1 MQEVLGMQQTIQ
13 EAPRSTPV
21 LAQTD
26 VLVAGG
32 GLSGVIAALAAAR
45 HGASVI
51 LVERFSCLGGVAAL
65 GLPIQGF
72 CCDTGEQIIK
82 GIPEEWRQR
91 LTRNG
96 GAVDHFTKCK
106 MHNPFLVVSPEG
118 VKYTCQEMLIEAG
131 VQILLDALVVD
142 VVGTCDRIE
151 AVIIESKSG
160 RQAIVAKQF
169 IDCTGDADLVASIGA
184 PFSMASDDA
193 LQANTLSIIMTGVDK
208 RRLQEFIKNDPDN
221 FDLYPMLPR
230 EQIGNA
236 DYYIMAGLSNIVRK
250 AEKDKRFAGLY
261 GMTNFHTMTDDD
273 TVHVNSVHVS
283 GRNSCDLLGVTQME
297 LDARKQA
304 QMVVK
309 FMQEYI
315 PGFENAKLTATGPWL
330 GIRESRIIEGLDT
343 LTLDD
348 IKGGRI
354 PNTTICLGGY
364 PYDFHQ
370 KDDKDAKIQ
379 FYKVPPYG
387 ITYGMLIPRGTNNL
401 FVAGKTISATREA
414 MCSSRVMAQCM
425 GEGQA
430 VGTAA
435 VLCLQE
441 KTNSTSLS
449 IDKLRQVLVSD
460 GVKLE

>member
-1 MQEVLGMQQTIQ
+1 MMYIQ

-21 LAQTD
+21 LAQVD
-26 VLVAGG
+26 VFVAGG
-32 GLSGVIAALAAAR
+32 GLSGVIAAVAAAR
-45 HGASVI
+45 HGASV
-51 LVERFSCLGGVAAL
+51 LLAERFSCLGGVAAL

-72 CCDTGEQIIK
+72 CCDTGEQIIT
-82 GIPEEWRQR
+82 GIPEEWRQK
-91 LTRNG
+91 LTKNG
-96 GAVDHFTKCK
+96 GAVDHFTQCN

-118 VKYTCQEMLIEAG
+118 VKLTCQQMLQEAG
-131 VQILLDALVVD
+131 VQLLLNAMVVD
-142 VVGTCDRIE
+142 VIGTKEHLD

-160 RQAIVAKQF
+160 RHAILASQF
-169 IDCTGDADLVASIGA
+169 IDCTGDADLVAAAGA
-184 PFSMASDDA
+184 PYTLADPAD

-208 RRLQEFIKNDPDN
+208 RRLQKFILEDPET

-230 EQIGNA
+230 EQIGHA
-236 DYYIMAGLSNIVRK
+236 EHYIMAGLSNIVQK
-250 AEKDKRFAGLY
+250 VAHEKQFKGIY
-261 GMTNFHTMTDDD
+261 GMTNFHTMTDED

-283 GRNSCDLLGVTQME
+283 GRSTCDVHGVTQME
-297 LDARKQA
+297 LDARIQA

-315 PGFENAKLTATGPWL
+315 PGFENAKLTNTGSWL
-330 GIRESRIIEGLDT
+330 GIRESRIIEGLNT

-348 IKGGRI
+348 IKEGNI
-354 PNTTICLGGY
+354 PDTTICLGGY

-370 KDDKDAKIQ
+370 KDDQDAKIQ

-387 ITYGMLIPRGTNNL
+387 ITYGTLIPKGTQNL

-430 VGTAA
+430 AGTAA
-435 VLCLQE
+435 ALCCKLGCTSQTLPVQTLREALLQ
-441 KTNSTSLS
+441 
-449 IDKLRQVLVSD
+449 DGAKL
-460 GVKLE
+460 K

>member
-1 MQEVLGMQQTIQ
+1 MYIQ

-21 LAQTD
+21 LAQVD

-32 GLSGVIAALAAAR
+32 GLSGVIAAIAAAR
-45 HGASVI
+45 HGASVM
-51 LVERFSCLGGVAAL
+51 LAERFSCLGGVAAL

-72 CCDTGEQIIK
+72 CCDTGEQIIT

-91 LTRNG
+91 LTKNG
-96 GAVDHFTKCK
+96 GAVDHFTKCH
-106 MHNPFLVVSPEG
+106 MHNPFLVVAPEG
-118 VKYTCQEMLIEAG
+118 VKLTCQQMLQEAG
-131 VQILLDALVVD
+131 VQLLLNAMVVD
-142 VVGTCDRIE
+142 VVGDKE
-151 AVIIESKSG
+151 HLDAVIIESKSG

-169 IDCTGDADLVASIGA
+169 IDCTGDADLVAAAGA
-184 PFSMASDDA
+184 PFTLADPAD

-208 RRLQEFIKNDPDN
+208 RRLQKFILEDPET

-230 EQIGNA
+230 EQIGHA
-236 DYYIMAGLSNIVRK
+236 EHYIMAGLSNIVQK
-250 AEKDKRFAGLY
+250 VAHEKQFKGIY

-283 GRNSCDLLGVTQME
+283 GRSTCDVQGVTQME
-297 LDARKQA
+297 LDARIQA

-309 FMQEYI
+309 FMQQYI
-315 PGFENAKLTATGPWL
+315 PGFENAKLTNTGSWL

-348 IKGGRI
+348 IKEGRI
-354 PNTTICLGGY
+354 PDDTICLGGY

-370 KDDKDAKIQ
+370 KDDQDAKIQ

-387 ITYGMLIPRGTNNL
+387 ITYGTLIPQGTQNL

-430 VGTAA
+430 AGTAA
-435 VLCLQE
+435 ALCCKLGC
-441 KTNSTSLS
+441 TSTALD
-449 IDKLRQVLVSD
+449 IQTLREALLKDGAKL
-460 GVKLE
+460 K

>member
-1 MQEVLGMQQTIQ
+1 MFIQ

-21 LAQTD
+21 LAQVD

-32 GLSGVIAALAAAR
+32 GLSGVIAAVAAAR
-45 HGASVI
+45 HGASVM

-65 GLPIQGF
+65 GLPIQGY
-72 CCDTGEQIIK
+72 CCDTGEQIIT

-91 LTRNG
+91 LTANG
-96 GAVDHFTKCK
+96 GAVPHFTKCE
-106 MHNPFLVVSPEG
+106 MHNPFLVIAPEG
-118 VKYTCQEMLIEAG
+118 VKLTCQQMLQDAG
-131 VQILLDALVVD
+131 VQLLLNAMVVD
-142 VVGTCDRIE
+142 VIGSIDKID

-160 RQAIVAKQF
+160 RQAIIAKQF
-169 IDCTGDADLVASIGA
+169 IDATGDADLVAGIGA
-184 PFSMASDDA
+184 PYTLAHEND

-208 RRLQEFIKNDPDN
+208 RRLQKFILEDPET

-250 AEKDKRFAGLY
+250 VAKDKRFEGIY
-261 GMTNFHTMTDDD
+261 GMTNFSTLPHDD

-283 GRNSCDLLGVTQME
+283 GRNTCDVRGVTELEME
-297 LDARKQA
+297 ARLQA

-315 PGFENAKLTATGPWL
+315 PGFENAKLTNTGSWL

-343 LTLDD
+343 LTLND
-348 IKGGRI
+348 IKQGNI
-354 PNTTICLGGY
+354 PDTTICLGGY

-370 KDDKDAKIQ
+370 KDDQDAKIQ

-387 ITYGMLIPRGTNNL
+387 ITYGTLIPKGTQNL

-430 VGTAA
+430 AGTAA
-435 VLCLQE
+435 AMCCALGC
-441 KTNSTSLS
+441 TSTTLDVQALREELRKDGAKLS
-449 IDKLRQVLVSD
+449 
-460 GVKLE
+460 

>member
-1 MQEVLGMQQTIQ
+1 MPLTIQ

-21 LAQTD
+21 LAQVD

-32 GLSGVIAALAAAR
+32 GLSGVIAAVAAAR
-45 HGASVI
+45 HGASVM

-72 CCDTGEQIIK
+72 CCDTDEQIVL

-91 LTRNG
+91 LTANG
-96 GAVDHFTKCK
+96 GAVDHFTKCN
-106 MHNPFLVVSPEG
+106 MHNPFLVIAPEG
-118 VKYTCQEMLIEAG
+118 VKLTCQQMLLDAG
-131 VQILLDALVVD
+131 VQVLLDAMVVD
-142 VVGTCDRIE
+142 VVGTCDHID

-160 RQAIVAKQF
+160 RQAIMAKQF
-169 IDCTGDADLVASIGA
+169 IDATGDADLVSAVGA
-184 PFSMASDDA
+184 PFTMASDEA

-208 RRLQEFIKNDPDN
+208 RRLQKFILEDPET

-250 AEKDKRFAGLY
+250 VANDKRFEGIY
-261 GMTNFHTMTDDD
+261 GMTNFSTLPHDD

-283 GRNSCDLLGVTQME
+283 GRNTCDVIGVTQME
-297 LDARKQA
+297 MEARTQA

-315 PGFENAKLTATGPWL
+315 PGFENAKLTNTGSWL

-348 IKGGRI
+348 IKEGRI
-354 PNTTICLGGY
+354 PDTTICLGGY

-387 ITYGMLIPRGTNNL
+387 ITYGTLIPRGTQNL

-430 VGTAA
+430 AGTAA
-435 VLCLQE
+435 AMCCKLGC
-441 KTNSTSLS
+441 TSTTLD
-449 IDKLRQVLVSD
+449 IQALREELVKDGAKL
-460 GVKLE
+460 K

>member
-1 MQEVLGMQQTIQ
+1 MPLTIQ

-21 LAQTD
+21 LAQVD

-32 GLSGVIAALAAAR
+32 GLSGVIAAVAAAR
-45 HGASVI
+45 HGASVM

-72 CCDTGEQIIK
+72 CCDTDEQIVL

-91 LTRNG
+91 LTANG
-96 GAVDHFTKCK
+96 GAVDHFTKCN
-106 MHNPFLVVSPEG
+106 MHNPFLVIAPEG
-118 VKYTCQEMLIEAG
+118 VKLTCQQMLLDAG
-131 VQILLDALVVD
+131 VQVLLDAMVVD
-142 VVGTCDRIE
+142 VVGTCDHID

-160 RQAIVAKQF
+160 RQAIMAKQF
-169 IDCTGDADLVASIGA
+169 IDATGDADLVSAVGA
-184 PFSMASDDA
+184 PFTMASDEA

-208 RRLQEFIKNDPDN
+208 RRLQKFILEDPET

-250 AEKDKRFAGLY
+250 VANDKRFEGIY
-261 GMTNFHTMTDDD
+261 GMTNFSTLPHDD

-283 GRNSCDLLGVTQME
+283 GRNTCDVIGVTQME
-297 LDARKQA
+297 MEARTQA

-315 PGFENAKLTATGPWL
+315 PGFENAKLTNTGSWL

-348 IKGGRI
+348 IKEGRI
-354 PNTTICLGGY
+354 PDTTICLGGY

-387 ITYGMLIPRGTNNL
+387 ITYGTLIPRGTQNL

-430 VGTAA
+430 AGTAA
-435 VLCLQE
+435 AMCC
-441 KTNSTSLS
+441 KTGCTSTTLD
-449 IDKLRQVLVSD
+449 IQALREELVKDGAKL
-460 GVKLE
+460 K

>member
-1 MQEVLGMQQTIQ
+1 MPLTIQ

-21 LAQTD
+21 LAQVD

-32 GLSGVIAALAAAR
+32 GLSGVIAAVAAAR
-45 HGASVI
+45 HGASVM

-72 CCDTGEQIIK
+72 CCDTDEQIVL

-91 LTRNG
+91 LTANG
-96 GAVDHFTKCK
+96 GAVDHFIKCN
-106 MHNPFLVVSPEG
+106 MHNPFLVIAPEG
-118 VKYTCQEMLIEAG
+118 VKLTCQQMLLDAG
-131 VQILLDALVVD
+131 VQVLLDAMVVD
-142 VVGTCDRIE
+142 VVGTCDHID

-160 RQAIVAKQF
+160 RQAIMAKQF
-169 IDCTGDADLVASIGA
+169 IDATGDADLVSAVGA
-184 PFSMASDDA
+184 PFTMASDEA

-208 RRLQEFIKNDPDN
+208 RRLQKFILEDPET

-250 AEKDKRFAGLY
+250 VANDKRFEGIY
-261 GMTNFHTMTDDD
+261 GMTNFSTLPHDD

-283 GRNSCDLLGVTQME
+283 GRNTCDVIGVTQME
-297 LDARKQA
+297 MEARTQA

-315 PGFENAKLTATGPWL
+315 PGFENAKLTNTGSWL

-348 IKGGRI
+348 IKEGRI
-354 PNTTICLGGY
+354 PDTTICLGGY

-387 ITYGMLIPRGTNNL
+387 ITYGTLIPRGTQNL

-430 VGTAA
+430 AGTAA
-435 VLCLQE
+435 AMCC
-441 KTNSTSLS
+441 KTGCTSTTLD
-449 IDKLRQVLVSD
+449 IQVLREELVKD
-460 GVKLE
+460 GAKLK

>member
-1 MQEVLGMQQTIQ
+1 MYIQ

-21 LAQTD
+21 LAQVD

-32 GLSGVIAALAAAR
+32 GLSGVIAAVAAAR
-45 HGASVI
+45 HGAKVM

-72 CCDTGEQIIK
+72 CCDTGEQIVL
-82 GIPEEWRQR
+82 GIPEEWRQK
-91 LTRNG
+91 LTKNG
-96 GAVDHFTKCK
+96 GAVDHFTKCN
-106 MHNPFLVVSPEG
+106 MHNPFLVIAPEG
-118 VKYTCQEMLIEAG
+118 VKLTCQQMLQEAG
-131 VQILLDALVVD
+131 VQLLLNAMVVD
-142 VVGTCDRIE
+142 VVGTKEHLD

-160 RQAIVAKQF
+160 RQAILAKQF
-169 IDCTGDADLVASIGA
+169 IDATGDADLVAAAGA
-184 PFSMASDDA
+184 PYSMADDA
-193 LQANTLSIIMTGVDK
+193 ELQANTLSIIMTGVDK
-208 RRLQEFIKNDPDN
+208 RRLQKFILEDPDT

-236 DYYIMAGLSNIVRK
+236 EYYIMAGLSNIVK
-250 AEKDKRFAGLY
+250 KVAHEKRFEGIY
-261 GMTNFHTMTDDD
+261 GMTNFSTLPHDD

-283 GRNSCDLLGVTQME
+283 GRSTCDVQGITQME
-297 LDARKQA
+297 MDARLQA
-304 QMVVK
+304 QMVVQ

-315 PGFENAKLTATGPWL
+315 PGFENAKLTNTGSWL

-343 LTLDD
+343 LTLSD
-348 IKGGRI
+348 IKSGSI
-354 PNTTICLGGY
+354 PDSTICLGGY

-370 KDDKDAKIQ
+370 KDEKEAKIQ

-387 ITYGMLIPRGTNNL
+387 ITYGTLIPKDTQNL

-430 VGTAA
+430 AGTAA
-435 VLCLQE
+435 ALCCKMNCTSTTLDVQLLRETLLQ
-441 KTNSTSLS
+441 
-449 IDKLRQVLVSD
+449 DGAKL
-460 GVKLE
+460 K

>member
-1 MQEVLGMQQTIQ
+1 MQYIQ

-21 LAQTD
+21 LAKVD

-32 GLSGVIAALAAAR
+32 GLSGVIAAVAAAR
-45 HGASVI
+45 HGASVM

-72 CCDTGEQIIK
+72 CCDTGEQIVT

-91 LTRNG
+91 LTQNG
-96 GAVDHFTKCK
+96 GAVDHFTQCN
-106 MHNPFLVVSPEG
+106 MHNPFLVIAPEG
-118 VKYTCQEMLIEAG
+118 VKLTCQQMLSDAN
-131 VQILLDALVVD
+131 VQLLLNAMVVD
-142 VVGTCDRIE
+142 VVGSKDKLD

-160 RQAIVAKQF
+160 RQAILASQF
-169 IDCTGDADLVASIGA
+169 IDCTGDADLVAAAGA
-184 PFSMASDDA
+184 PYTLADPAD

-208 RRLQEFIKNDPDN
+208 RRLQKFILEDPET

-230 EQIGNA
+230 EQIGHA
-236 DYYIMAGLSNIVRK
+236 EHYIMAGLSNIVK
-250 AEKDKRFAGLY
+250 KVAHEKRFEGLY
-261 GMTNFHTMTDDD
+261 GMTNFSTLPHDD

-283 GRNSCDLLGVTQME
+283 GRSTCDVQGVTQLE
-297 LDARKQA
+297 TEARLQA

-315 PGFENAKLTATGPWL
+315 PGFENAKLTNTGSWL
-330 GIRESRIIEGLDT
+330 GIRESRIIEGLNT

-348 IKGGRI
+348 IKAGRI
-354 PNTTICLGGY
+354 PDDTVCLGGY

-370 KDDKDAKIQ
+370 KDDHDAKIQ

-387 ITYGMLIPRGTNNL
+387 ITYGTLIPKGTQNL

-430 VGTAA
+430 AGTAA
-435 VLCLQE
+435 ALCCRLGC
-441 KTNSTSLS
+441 TSTTLNVQTLREALLG
-449 IDKLRQVLVSD
+449 DGAKL
-460 GVKLE
+460 K

>member
-1 MQEVLGMQQTIQ
+1 MQYIQ

-21 LAQTD
+21 LAKVD

-32 GLSGVIAALAAAR
+32 GLSGVIAAVAAAR
-45 HGASVI
+45 HGASVM

-72 CCDTGEQIIK
+72 CCDTGEQIVT

-91 LTRNG
+91 LTQNG
-96 GAVDHFTKCK
+96 GAVDHFTQCN
-106 MHNPFLVVSPEG
+106 MHNPFLVIAPEG
-118 VKYTCQEMLIEAG
+118 VKLTCQQMLSDAN
-131 VQILLDALVVD
+131 VQLLLNAMVVD
-142 VVGTCDRIE
+142 VVGSKDKLD

-160 RQAIVAKQF
+160 RQAILASQF
-169 IDCTGDADLVASIGA
+169 IDCTGDADLVAAAGA
-184 PFSMASDDA
+184 PYTLADPAD

-208 RRLQEFIKNDPDN
+208 RRLQKFILEDPET

-230 EQIGNA
+230 EQIGHA
-236 DYYIMAGLSNIVRK
+236 EHYIMAGLSNIVK
-250 AEKDKRFAGLY
+250 KVAHEKRFEGLY
-261 GMTNFHTMTDDD
+261 GMTNFSTLPHDD

-283 GRNSCDLLGVTQME
+283 GRSTCDVQGVTQLE
-297 LDARKQA
+297 TEARLQA

-315 PGFENAKLTATGPWL
+315 PGFENAKLTNTGSWL

-348 IKGGRI
+348 IKEGRI
-354 PNTTICLGGY
+354 PNDTVCLGGY

-370 KDDKDAKIQ
+370 KDDQDAKIQ

-387 ITYGMLIPRGTNNL
+387 ITYGTLIPKGTQNL

-430 VGTAA
+430 AGTAA
-435 VLCLQE
+435 ALCCKLGC
-441 KTNSTSLS
+441 TSTTLNVQTLREALL
-449 IDKLRQVLVSD
+449 DDGAKL
-460 GVKLE
+460 K

>member
-1 MQEVLGMQQTIQ
+1 MMYIQ

-21 LAQTD
+21 LAQVD

-32 GLSGVIAALAAAR
+32 GLSGVIAAVAAAR
-45 HGASVI
+45 HGASV
-51 LVERFSCLGGVAAL
+51 LLAERFSCLGGVAAL

-72 CCDTGEQIIK
+72 CCDTGEQIIT
-82 GIPEEWRQR
+82 GIPEEWRQK
-91 LTRNG
+91 LTKNG
-96 GAVDHFTKCK
+96 GAVDHFTQCN

-118 VKYTCQEMLIEAG
+118 VKLTCQQMLQEAG
-131 VQILLDALVVD
+131 VQLLLNAMVVD
-142 VVGTCDRIE
+142 IIGTKEHLD

-160 RQAIVAKQF
+160 RHAILASQF
-169 IDCTGDADLVASIGA
+169 IDCTGDADLVAAAGA
-184 PFSMASDDA
+184 PYTLADPAD

-208 RRLQEFIKNDPDN
+208 RRLQKFILEDPET

-230 EQIGNA
+230 EQIGHA
-236 DYYIMAGLSNIVRK
+236 EHYIMAGLSNIVQK
-250 AEKDKRFAGLY
+250 VAHEKQFKGIY
-261 GMTNFHTMTDDD
+261 GMTNFHTMTDED

-283 GRNSCDLLGVTQME
+283 GRSTCDVHGVTQME
-297 LDARKQA
+297 LDARIQA

-315 PGFENAKLTATGPWL
+315 PGFENAKLTNTGSWL
-330 GIRESRIIEGLDT
+330 GIRESRIIEGLNT

-348 IKGGRI
+348 IKEGNI
-354 PNTTICLGGY
+354 PDTTICLGGY

-370 KDDKDAKIQ
+370 KDDQDAKIQ

-387 ITYGMLIPRGTNNL
+387 ITYGTLIPKGTQNL

-430 VGTAA
+430 AGTAA
-435 VLCLQE
+435 ALCCKLGCTSQTLPVQTLREALLQ
-441 KTNSTSLS
+441 
-449 IDKLRQVLVSD
+449 DGAKL
-460 GVKLE
+460 K

>member
-1 MQEVLGMQQTIQ
+1 MYIQ

-21 LAQTD
+21 LAQVD

-32 GLSGVIAALAAAR
+32 GLSGVIAAVAAAR
-45 HGASVI
+45 HGAKVI

-65 GLPIQGF
+65 GLPIQGY
-72 CCDTGEQIIK
+72 CCDTGEQIIL
-82 GIPEEWRQR
+82 GIPEEWRQK
-91 LTRNG
+91 LTQNG
-96 GAVDHFTKCK
+96 GAVPHFTKCE

-118 VKYTCQEMLIEAG
+118 VKLTCQQMLQEEG
-131 VQILLDALVVD
+131 VQLLLNAMVVD
-142 VVGTCDRIE
+142 VVGIKEHLD

-160 RQAIVAKQF
+160 RQAIIAKQF
-169 IDCTGDADLVASIGA
+169 IDATGDADLVAAVGA
-184 PFSMASDDA
+184 PYTLANNDD

-208 RRLQEFIKNDPDN
+208 RRLQQFILSDPET

-230 EQIGNA
+230 EQIGHA
-236 DYYIMAGLSNIVRK
+236 EHYIMAGLSNIVK
-250 AEKDKRFAGLY
+250 KVAHEKQFEGIY

-283 GRNSCDLLGVTQME
+283 GRCTCDVQGVTQME
-297 LDARKQA
+297 LDARIQA

-309 FMQEYI
+309 FMQQYI
-315 PGFENAKLTATGPWL
+315 PGFENAKLTNTGSWL

-348 IKGGRI
+348 IKQGNI
-354 PNTTICLGGY
+354 PDTTICLGGY

-370 KDDKDAKIQ
+370 KDDQDAKIQ

-387 ITYGMLIPRGTNNL
+387 ITYGTLIPKGTQNL

-430 VGTAA
+430 AGTAA
-435 VLCLQE
+435 ALCCNLDC
-441 KTNSTSLS
+441 TSTTLD
-449 IDKLRQVLVSD
+449 IQTLREALMKDGAKL
-460 GVKLE
+460 K